1 MVLEMAD
8 LNAILG
14 IIKDVLLQSYGRFL
28 EILKTPFHTPDILW
42 IITPLVI
49 STIFIA
55 LYFGRYKKEE
65 LGWNTA
71 FGNSIVLLFATVDL
85 LRLLYGR
92 GILLQFNVQ
101 NAIVGILLTEAIFMM
116 IMNFYHILPKKF
128 AFGLSSGITINV
140 TLLISMLV
148 IYSGVPM
155 DYITAISASLMA
167 FIIVGT
173 LTIMQDAEPEADDD
187 GEEEIN

>member
-14 IIKDVLLQSYGRFL
+14 IIKEVALQTYARSL
-28 EILKTPFHTPDILW
+28 ELLKTPFHTPDILW

-71 FGNSIVLLFATVDL
+71 FGNSIILLFATVDL
-85 LRLLYGR
+85 VRLLYGR
-92 GILLQFNVQ
+92 GILLQFTVQ
-101 NAIVGILLTEAIFMM
+101 NAIVGALVVESLLMM
-116 IMNFYHILPKKF
+116 FLNFYHLLPKKF

-140 TLLISMLV
+140 TLLLCMLV

-167 FIIVGT
+167 LIIVGIIT
-173 LTIMQDAEPEADDD
+173 LMQDAELEADDD
-187 GEEEIN
+187 GEDEE